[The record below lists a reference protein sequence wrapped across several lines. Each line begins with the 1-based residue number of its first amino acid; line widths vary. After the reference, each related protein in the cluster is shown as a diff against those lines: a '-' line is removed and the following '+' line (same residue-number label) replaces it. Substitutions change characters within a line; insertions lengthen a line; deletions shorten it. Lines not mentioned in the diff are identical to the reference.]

1 MRHQPPVQFAGP
13 ARPTGRATRNRRG
26 LESWHVAL
34 VPLLFLAL
42 AACGGD
48 PVAAAAGTYH
58 LDLHDLVAGGLE
70 GADADARNRALQQ
83 VQGSHATLQ
92 LDGDG
97 TWAVT
102 GTVGG
107 KELDDGGRWSLEG
120 EVLILDYERELGMPN
135 HRRVRGTC
143 ADGVVTFKPVPHMPR
158 PNRYVRQP

>member
-1 MRHQPPVQFAGP
+1 MRRQPPVPFPCP
-13 ARPTGRATRNRRG
+13 ARLARRALRNRCGR
-26 LESWHVAL
+26 ESWRCGL
-34 VPLLFLAL
+34 VSLLFLAL

-70 GADADARNRALQQ
+70 GADAEARNRALQQ

-92 LDGDG
+92 LDRDG

-135 HRRVRGTC
+135 RRRVRGTY
-143 ADGVVTFKPVPHMPR
+143 AEGVVTFKPVPHMPR